1 MRFCGH
7 DYDVLELMKKADD
20 GNLDAMSMLVTLVY
34 ATEDKA
40 GLEAAENKC
49 IGYVKELAKAGD
61 THGYI
66 WMADALANG
75 RGIQKD
81 VQKAIEFYEKAAEA
95 GDTFGYECIGEIY
108 YKGEDVPADYDKAH
122 DYFCKAETPSSN
134 TLFYLGEM
142 FRLGQYYKKSIER
155 ANKCYQRIV
164 DDAEAL
170 NIEEA
175 KDMFYE
181 FAVER
186 LKGNYGELKSEC

>member
-1 MRFCGH
+1 
-7 DYDVLELMKKADD
+7 
-20 GNLDAMSMLVTLVY
+20 MSMLVTLVY

-81 VQKAIEFYEKAAEA
+81 VKKAIEFYEKAAEA

-122 DYFCKAETPSSN
+122 DYFTEGFHQEETAQFLYTVCHDRRNMVSGNPSP
-134 TLFYLGEM
+134 
-142 FRLGQYYKKSIER
+142 
-155 ANKCYQRIV
+155 QRS
-164 DDAEAL
+164 
-170 NIEEA
+170 
-175 KDMFYE
+175 F
-181 FAVER
+181 
-186 LKGNYGELKSEC
+186 